1 MKAPGREIQKLKIA
15 VTSDCCLA
23 CRHCFI
29 DKSRG
34 QTVKEP
40 HAREA
45 VDLLLESP
53 GAEKK
58 LELYGGEALLKL
70 PLLERVTDYAR
81 ARARALGKTLAVWLA
96 SSGVAIGPRELD
108 FIKSRGIIL
117 SVSLYGGEKSHDF
130 VRRFPGGGG
139 TFAALKRRLPAVF
152 AALDPFKVTALLCVH
167 PRFAGNTL
175 EDFKGIAGLGF
186 KVINI
191 ECVHGSPW
199 GRAALSKFSSEL
211 ASVAAWVRRSAASGR
226 YVLLEPLLALAWRR
240 PAPSADCPF
249 RQDLE
254 MFPDGTYSLYPYG
267 FVDMEKYGDLAAVGR
282 AGKGFFGRFAGCRPG
297 GAACAGCVSDYYRI
311 PGMSGGARA
320 YALRS
325 AAMEKFFRELLASR
339 SESSRAYLRLA
350 ARLSLAYRGLESAG
364 RPGSAII

>member
-29 DKSRG
+29 DKGRG
-34 QTVKEP
+34 QTVKEA

-45 VDLLLESP
+45 VDLLLASP
-53 GAEKK
+53 GTEKK

-81 ARARALGKTLAVWLA
+81 TRARRLGKTLAVWLA
-96 SSGVAIGPRELD
+96 SSGVAIGQRELD

-117 SVSLYGGEKSHDF
+117 SVSLYGSERSHDF

-139 TFAALKRRLPAVF
+139 SFAALKRRLPAVF

-167 PRFAGNTL
+167 PKFAGDTL
-175 EDFKGIAGLGF
+175 ADFKGIAGLGF
-186 KVINI
+186 RVINI
-191 ECVHGSPW
+191 ECVHGAPW
-199 GRAALSKFSSEL
+199 SRAALARFSREL
-211 ASVAAWVRRSAASGR
+211 SAVTAWTRRAAAAGR
-226 YVLLEPLLALAWRR
+226 PVLLEPLLALAGRA
-240 PAPSADCPF
+240 PAAAADCPF

-254 MFPDGTYSLYPYG
+254 LFPDGTYSLYPYG
-267 FVDMEKYGDLAAVGR
+267 FVDMEKYGELVAVGR
-282 AGKGFFGRFAGCRPG
+282 AGRGFSGRFARCRPG
-297 GAACAGCVSDYYRI
+297 CPACPGCVGDYYRI
-311 PGMSGGARA
+311 PGMSGGAAA

-325 AAMEKFFRELLASR
+325 AAMEKFFRELLSSK
-339 SESSRAYLRLA
+339 SESSREQLRLA
-350 ARLSLAYRGLESAG
+350 ARLSLAYRGLAA
-364 RPGSAII
+364 R